1 MINEEQWKLEHSKR
15 TESLSFF
22 TIVGII
28 VIVLIV
34 CVLLCLCCCKCF
46 KCWPCFRDWFGRQ
59 GSCHTILF
67 KAKIVTKIHNSNES
81 IPLPSSHA
89 TLSQVAGTAEETE
102 LVTFVSPSSSKFRK
116 VSNNAPATDRR

>member
-46 KCWPCFRDWFGRQ
+46 KCWPCFRNWFGRQ

-67 KAKIVTKIHNSNES
+67 KPKIITKIHNSNES
-81 IPLPSSHA
+81 YHGLRV
-89 TLSQVAGTAEETE
+89 TQLSQVARTAEETE